1 MRLKDVLTK
10 KQITKVYKEC
20 KEHYEVL
27 DEKYELTREMIES
40 MILIPTD
47 IEDQIFVGFY
57 AGYYLIVSITKDGI
71 EISFTSW
78 N

>member
-1 MRLKDVLTK
+1 MRLKDMLPRNEVS
-10 KQITKVYKEC
+10 KVYKEC

-27 DEKYELTREMIES
+27 DERYKLTREMIES

-57 AGYYLIVSITKDGI
+57 AGYYLTVTITKDGI
-71 EISFTSW
+71 EVSFTS
-78 N
+78 